1 MLVYH
6 MEEAMNPREKQHQH
20 SALLVAVTGVLVLS
34 LAACGDKPPAPPAV
48 KPVDPASVKLDS
60 QPAPPAVVV
69 EQKTE
74 KSAEVG
80 RANENTALVAKVRSA
95 LADDPVLKR
104 LAIDAVAADGV
115 ITLVGT
121 ADTLAHRNKAAQVA
135 SAVAGVKSVKNNLVI
150 LSGS

>member
-1 MLVYH
+1 MLFYH
-6 MEEAMNPREKQHQH
+6 MEETMNPREKQHLR
-20 SALLVAVTGVLVLS
+20 SLLAAITGVLALN
-34 LAACGDKPPAPPAV
+34 LAACGEKPPAQPAV
-48 KPVDPASVKLDS
+48 KTVEPASIKVEP

-69 EQKTE
+69 EQKAE
-74 KSAEVG
+74 KSAET
-80 RANENTALVAKVRSA
+80 AKASENTALAAKVRSA
-95 LADDPVLKR
+95 LADDRVLKR
-104 LAIDAVAADGV
+104 LAIDAIAADGV